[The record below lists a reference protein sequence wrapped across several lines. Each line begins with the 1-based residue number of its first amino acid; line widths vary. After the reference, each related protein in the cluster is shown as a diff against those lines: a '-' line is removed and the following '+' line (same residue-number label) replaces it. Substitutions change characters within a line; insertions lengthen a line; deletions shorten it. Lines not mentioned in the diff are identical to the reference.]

1 MMTYFLV
8 AYAGLVGALTL
19 VEFKENRTAQCV
31 IKPAAAFGFVLMALL
46 WGNLDDLYGR
56 LILFGLIACAAGDVF
71 LLSRTSP
78 KLFLAGMAAFAFGHL
93 FYLTAFVTFQDLPF
107 TAGRLVVTGLVI
119 FAFAGVFAWL
129 KPHLPKEM
137 GLAVAA
143 YVFII
148 LLMVINAL
156 GLPLR
161 GPLSLAMIGAGMF
174 AVSDIFVARD
184 RFVSP
189 DPGNA
194 IAITP
199 LYFGAQAL
207 IALSSIAVI

>member
-1 MMTYFLV
+1 MMTYFLM

-19 VEFKENRTAQCV
+19 AEFKENRLAQRV
-31 IKPAAAFGFVLMALL
+31 LKPAAALGFILMALL

-78 KLFLAGMAAFAFGHL
+78 NLFLAGMAAFALGHL
-93 FYLTAFVTFQDLPF
+93 SYLAVFIAAQDTPF
-107 TAGRLVVTGLVI
+107 TTGRLVVTGLVI
-119 FAFAGVFAWL
+119 FAFAGVFVWL

-137 GLAVAA
+137 RLPVIA
-143 YVFII
+143 YVIII
-148 LLMVINAL
+148 LLMVITAL
-156 GLPLR
+156 GLPMR
-161 GPLSLAMIGAGMF
+161 GPLSLAMIGALMF

-189 DPGNA
+189 TPKNA
-194 IAITP
+194 LAITP

-207 IALSSIAVI
+207 IALSTVGF